1 MYVTWR
7 IAQVALLCFDV
18 DGTLEQSEG
27 PIPLQ
32 ALHDLSAQGHLIVIV
47 SPSPLR
53 PKNEPFPE
61 FLSVD
66 RRKNLRDARQEYP
79 HEQAVYISDNDG
91 DDVLSSEVDFEYVHP
106 VNWDRFL
113 AKLNA

>member
-1 MYVTWR
+1 M
-7 IAQVALLCFDV
+7 ALLCFDV

-32 ALHDLSAQGHLIVIV
+32 ALHDLSAQGHMIVIV

-53 PKNEPFPE
+53 PKNEPVPE

-113 AKLNA
+113 AKLNT